1 VTKRRQFGCK
11 EECFTSVS
19 KQIDNVSNLEYRVHV
34 GRVVVIPKKCAGI
47 DFAYAITIQILPWF

>member
-1 VTKRRQFGCK
+1 M
-11 EECFTSVS
+11 S